1 MLKTGILFVSYS
13 WTSRPWGTMVGSGGV
28 AVIRFNF
35 RNLGKFDIAR
45 PTLLEIA
52 GLGLVLSF
60 FVVLALLW
68 R

>member
-1 MLKTGILFVSYS
+1 M
-13 WTSRPWGTMVGSGGV
+13 
-28 AVIRFNF
+28 IRFNF